1 MTEKQIIAFN
11 YDEFILAYTEFNT
24 LSEPVLQNYFDV
36 ATGIL
41 SPVVGEVVCDA
52 NKLKNMLYLL
62 TAHIGFLFNRG
73 AGTVG
78 ALSSATEGSVS
89 ASFSQILQ
97 NINASWF
104 NQTQYGALFWQLA
117 RPYMLGR
124 YYSYGCKC

>member
-24 LSEPVLQNYFDV
+24 LTEPVLQNYFDV

-89 ASFSQILQ
+89 ASFSQIPQ
-97 NINASWF
+97 NINTSWF